1 MEFVV
6 TARRPFEEIE
16 AQTID
21 ALEQQGFVVRC
32 TFSLRSATGSGS
44 SSAGRNPGY
53 SVLLL
58 YASGLEQ
65 KPLGLVT
72 LYERGEK
79 TVIRPGQV
87 LAPAASGGQD
97 AGADLVAALVQA
109 GFDLSMDAVD
119 GAEPIDP
126 GQIAR
131 DAEGEP

>member
-32 TFSLRSATGSGS
+32 TFSLRSATGLGS
-44 SSAGRNPGY
+44 TGRNPGY

-72 LYERGEK
+72 LYERGEE
-79 TVIRPGQV
+79 TVIRPSQV
-87 LAPAASGGQD
+87 LASAASGGHSAPVRSRQR
-97 AGADLVAALVQA
+97 
-109 GFDLSMDAVD
+109 
-119 GAEPIDP
+119 PDP
-126 GQIAR
+126 R
-131 DAEGEP
+131 